1 MIDFSLNYFI
11 IATIVTIIPFL
22 WIIKEKDEVKLYFY
36 VFCILFY
43 YMICGVTSY
52 LYPNR
57 YYILY
62 YLVYTLTFAFT
73 LYLTRNKKI
82 DFKLFKS
89 ESFVTFVNSKA
100 EGYIKFYLLYCFFG
114 LLYPV
119 NKLGNLIHFAS
130 PDGVSALENSMEHSM
145 GDSIQQLLSIIFF
158 VFLSKYVHQPKKLI
172 GILFVQTYISYAS
185 TAYLSR
191 GAILRL
197 LVVVFFLFYFNYP
210 KIRKWLILAGI
221 GSISSLLIFFV
232 SYMYARM
239 GDTFQAV
246 SLSTALQKIA
256 EIELSFSLHFDQVL
270 MCSPS
275 AKVGFGRFI
284 SWLLFLPFPGF
295 MKPWVINESFNVLYT
310 YDVLGL
316 SPDDLSFF
324 VTLPGLAIEGL
335 YLFGPMLYPLHAA
348 LFAIV
353 INYLINTL
361 RQSSAFTF
369 LCIYYII
376 NVPFGAIR
384 AGTQSFYATCFK
396 ILPYAVILLYFWY
409 NISTSKNRKE

>member
-1 MIDFSLNYFI
+1 MIEFNLTYFI
-11 IATIVTIIPFL
+11 ITTLITIIPFL
-22 WIIKEKDEVKLYFY
+22 WIKKEKDEVKFYFY
-36 VFCILFY
+36 LFCILFY
-43 YMICGVTSY
+43 YMICGITSF
-52 LYPNR
+52 LYPNSS
-57 YYILY
+57 YMLY
-62 YLVYTLTFAFT
+62 YVWYTLTFAIT
-73 LYLTRNKKI
+73 LYVTRDKKI
-82 DFKLFKS
+82 NFKLFKS
-89 ESFVTFVNSKA
+89 ESFVSFVNSKA
-100 EGYIKFYLLYCFFG
+100 DTYIKFYIFFCFCG

-119 NKLGNLIHFAS
+119 NKLGNLIHLAS
-130 PDGVSALENSMEHSM
+130 PDVSTALENSMEHSM
-145 GDSIQQLLSIIFF
+145 GDSLQQLLSILFYI
-158 VFLSKYVHQPKKLI
+158 FLSKYVREPKKLI
-172 GILFVQTYISYAS
+172 GILFLQTYITYAS

-210 KIRKWLILAGI
+210 KIRKWLII
-221 GSISSLLIFFV
+221 GGLGSVSSLLIFFV

-239 GDTFQAV
+239 GDAFQAV

-256 EIELSFSLHFDQVL
+256 EIELSFSLNFDQVL
-270 MCSPS
+270 RCSPS
-275 AKVGFGRFI
+275 SEIGFSKFMG
-284 SWLLFLPFPGF
+284 WLVFLPFPGF
-295 MKPWVINESFNVLYT
+295 MKPWVTNESFNVLYT

-335 YLFGPMLYPLHAA
+335 YLLGPILYPLHAM

-361 RQSSAFTF
+361 RQSPAFAF

-396 ILPYAVILLYFWY
+396 ILPYVVILLYIWY
-409 NISTSKNRKE
+409 NISISKKKRV

>member
-1 MIDFSLNYFI
+1 MIDFSISYFI
-11 IATIVTIIPFL
+11 ITTLFTIIPFL
-22 WIIKEKDEVKLYFY
+22 WIIKVKDEVKLYFY
-36 VFCILFY
+36 LFCVLFY
-43 YMICGVTSY
+43 YIISGITAY
-52 LYPNR
+52 LYPNHNYMS
-57 YYILY
+57 YYV
-62 YLVYTLTFAFT
+62 VYTLTFAFT
-73 LYLTRNKKI
+73 LYFTRNKKLNLT
-82 DFKLFKS
+82 LFKS
-89 ESFVTFVNSKA
+89 SSFVSFVESRA
-100 EGYIKFYLLYCFFG
+100 DGYIKFYLLYCFCG

-119 NKLGNLIHFAS
+119 NKLSNLIYLS
-130 PDGVSALENSMEHSM
+130 RPDVSTALENSIEHSM
-145 GDSIQQLLSIIFF
+145 GDSLQQLLSILFF
-158 VFLSKYVHQPKKLI
+158 VFLSKYVRQPKKLI
-172 GILFVQTYISYAS
+172 CILFFQTYLSYAS

-210 KIRKWLILAGI
+210 KIRKWLILGGL
-221 GSISSLLIFFV
+221 GSVSFLLIFFV

-239 GDTFQAV
+239 GDVFQAV

-256 EIELSFSLHFDQVL
+256 EIELSFSQNFDQVL
-270 MCSPS
+270 VCSPS
-275 AKVGFGRFI
+275 SEVGFGKFV

-295 MKPWVINESFNVLYT
+295 MKPWVVNESFNVLYT

-316 SPDDLSFF
+316 SPEDLSFF

-335 YLFGPMLYPLHAA
+335 YLFGPILYPLHAM

-361 RQSSAFTF
+361 RQSPAFTF

-396 ILPYAVILLYFWY
+396 ILPYVVILLYIWY
-409 NISTSKNRKE
+409 SISTPKKKII